1 MSKVTPY
8 LLFDQSNYIVLT
20 QVSQA
25 MDENRWFIQ
34 WFELYFT

>member
-25 MDENRWFIQ
+25 MNENRWFIQ
-34 WFELYFT
+34 WFEWDFT

>member
-8 LLFDQSNYIVLT
+8 LLLDQSNYIFLT

-25 MDENRWFIQ
+25 MNENRWFIQ
-34 WFELYFT
+34 WFEWDFT

>member
-20 QVSQA
+20 QVSKV
-25 MDENRWFIQ
+25 MNENRWFIQ
-34 WFELYFT
+34 WFEWDFT